1 LETYDSSWKPINAT
15 VNITDIIYHGS
26 AGTWVNTPIDFGKN
40 EAWNGNVT
48 VNGYGEITI
57 PGGNLSIITK
67 SGEYEIVLNATYQGT
82 SQLTRTWFRATSFVM
97 VSIKD
102 REGWDEF
109 YSPGEIVNITI
120 KAGKRYNY
128 TSWPLDVEEL

>member
-1 LETYDSSWKPINAT
+1 
-15 VNITDIIYHGS
+15 
-26 AGTWVNTPIDFGKN
+26 
-40 EAWNGNVT
+40 
-48 VNGYGEITI
+48 
-57 PGGNLSIITK
+57 
-67 SGEYEIVLNATYQGT
+67 VLNATYQGT